1 MNEPIKYA
9 LLAGGAY
16 LLYKHFV
23 PATVATAAV
32 VTPSTS
38 VPVTMPANYVPVKTG
53 DVTTAKKDSAMSV
66 DQMNQLVVLNGNS
79 RNASAD
85 VWNYYY
91 SQLTGRLQTTD
102 LFDPSLAR
110 DTPMPVEQ
118 YFSARVMH
126 GLSGYSGRAG
136 YPQRIWA

>member
-1 MNEPIKYA
+1 MNESIKYA

-23 PATVATAAV
+23 PAATAAV
-32 VTPSTS
+32 

-53 DVTTAKKDSAMSV
+53 DITIAKTNTVMSV
-66 DQMNQLVVLNGNS
+66 DQMNQLVALNGS
-79 RNASAD
+79 RDANAD
-85 VWNYYY
+85 IWNYYY
-91 SQLTGRLQTTD
+91 AQLTGRPQTTD
-102 LFDPSLAR
+102 LFDPSLPR

-126 GLSGYSGRAG
+126 GLSGYSGHAG